1 MELRYRRE
9 AAVGVMIIVAAAMF
23 VYLLFW
29 LRNTSMR
36 SGEIVRATFSD
47 VVGLKDGDLIRTS
60 GVSVGRVSRVRL
72 DASGQVSV
80 DLELRGGQPP
90 HSDAKVVVRSLD
102 LFGARYLDYSPGT
115 ARALLDPLQ
124 PIRGTREQ
132 DLSEMASGLSGQ
144 GRDFLANATELLAP
158 STANELRAV
167 LIQARR
173 SLEQLGNAGEQPS
186 QELTRTL
193 ASLRQVFQRLDI
205 LLAQNTTPATE
216 AMAHARDV
224 SASLAQVTQT
234 LTHTSATLD
243 SLVSKINSG
252 RGAMGQLVN
261 DTTLV
266 GDLRRT
272 NTALADLLVDFRQNP
287 GRYIHV
293 RVF

>member
-23 VYLLFW
+23 VYLLLW
-29 LRNTSMR
+29 LRNTSIR

-47 VVGLKDGDLIRTS
+47 VVGLKEGDIIRTS
-60 GVSVGRVSRVRL
+60 GVEVGRVNRVVL
-72 DASGQVSV
+72 EGPGQVSV
-80 DLELRGGQPP
+80 YLELRRGQAP

-102 LFGARYLDYSPGT
+102 LFGARYLDYFPGT

-144 GRDFLANATELLAP
+144 GRDFLANATEMLAP

-205 LLAQNTTPATE
+205 LLAQNAAPATE

-234 LTHTSATLD
+234 LAHTSATLD
-243 SLVSKINSG
+243 SLVTKINSG

-272 NTALADLLVDFRQNP
+272 NTALAELLVDFRQNP